1 MSASLDEEPD
11 RELDLVKGLVQRRI
25 DGLILMPAT
34 ADQAYLIPEVQA
46 GLCIV
51 VIDRPPRGIA
61 LDSVTT
67 DNREGAA
74 QAVRH
79 LAAHGHRHVAM
90 LCDQPTILTAS
101 ERIDGFR
108 AALAELGVTLDDSL
122 LRVGIRTEADACR
135 TVLDLMARADPPTAL
150 FTARNVLTVGAV
162 RALSQ
167 LGLSDRIAL
176 VGFDDFPTAD
186 LLSPGVTCVRQD
198 VHRAGELAI
207 DMLLDRI
214 DGNAALP
221 RTEILASSLVPRGS
235 GEISLRLAPPARSTD
250 GAELRGLSRR
260 AAAAA
265 ARGSGRRRRRGC
277 STDSPAWIRSMAAAN
292 RSATERISSAGQS
305 AGGGTVSVVTTSEI
319 IGCSR
324 SRSRALPTKS
334 PWVQATEASVQPC
347 SASRSSSS
355 TIEPPVAISSSRT
368 IARLPSTSPTMSSMT
383 TWSSASRFLL
393 PAATGRPEQPGELGG
408 GLGVAEVR

>member
-1 MSASLDEEPD
+1 MPTNRATMHDVAALAGVSLKTVSRVVNDEPGVSEEKADRVRSAVARLGYHPNLTASNLRRGRRTASIGMLVQDLGNDFCAELLRAVESRARTRGVVVMSASLDEEPD

-34 ADQAYLIPEVQA
+34 SNQAYLIPEVQA
-46 GLCIV
+46 GLSIV

-90 LCDQPTILTAS
+90 ICDQPTILTAS

-135 TVLDLMARADPPTAL
+135 TVLDLMAQEDPPTAL

-167 LGLSDRIAL
+167 LGLSDRVAL

-235 GEISLRLAPPARSTD
+235 GGDLAPARTSARGRLTGPRSD
-250 GAELRGLSRR
+250 GLSRT

-277 STDSPAWIRSMAAAN
+277 SPTRRRGSGRWRRRTGRRPSAPRARASPRAAA
-292 RSATERISSAGQS
+292 RCR
-305 AGGGTVSVVTTSEI
+305 
-319 IGCSR
+319 
-324 SRSRALPTKS
+324 
-334 PWVQATEASVQPC
+334 W
-347 SASRSSSS
+347 
-355 TIEPPVAISSSRT
+355 
-368 IARLPSTSPTMSSMT
+368 
-383 TWSSASRFLL
+383 
-393 PAATGRPEQPGELGG
+393 
-408 GLGVAEVR
+408 